1 MSKEQHSNIRD
12 TRHTDT
18 RALEP
23 CDLTAPNIEVHP
35 VNQPNELYSTCDQAV
50 FFFLQTPAMKD
61 NSCRLHRSWSP
72 TVNSVDT
79 FSKLCLPFS
88 RVRSLPPSLHLS
100 LFQARGCL
108 QDCLHRDIFSC
119 LEMTN
124 TLHAGRSYLL
134 CFWFFFSLPFFFL
147 CLHKLLDR
155 SGWYRPGAKF
165 TCSLLKISLFSCR
178 NTGDQHWEYHSLNKQ
193 HEIIIGEV
201 TEEILQERPGEL
213 WWWRVA
219 DAEGVGGALAR
230 L

>member
-134 CFWFFFSLPFFFL
+134 CFWFFFSLPFFFFA
-147 CLHKLLDR
+147 CT
-155 SGWYRPGAKF
+155 SCWIAQVGTGQAP
-165 TCSLLKISLFSCR
+165 SLLAVCWRSLSFLA
-178 NTGDQHWEYHSLNKQ
+178 GIP
-193 HEIIIGEV
+193 EINIGNITV
-201 TEEILQERPGEL
+201 WTNSMK
-213 WWWRVA
+213 
-219 DAEGVGGALAR
+219 
-230 L
+230 